1 MTMFNLNDEFNKLV
15 KVTLLEKQVLTEKEN
30 KDSIQQEMID
40 ESTKSLNFFQENK
53 PPEKAE

>member
-1 MTMFNLNDEFNKLV
+1 MFNLNDEFNKLV

-53 PPEKAE
+53 PPVKAE

>member
-1 MTMFNLNDEFNKLV
+1 MFNLNDEFNKLV
-15 KVTLLEKQVLTEKEN
+15 KVKLLEKQVLTEKEN